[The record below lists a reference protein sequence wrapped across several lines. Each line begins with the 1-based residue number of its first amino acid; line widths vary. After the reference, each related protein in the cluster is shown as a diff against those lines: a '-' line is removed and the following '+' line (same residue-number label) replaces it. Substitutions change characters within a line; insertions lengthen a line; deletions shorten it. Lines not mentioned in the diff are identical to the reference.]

1 MAEEEP
7 PPPPGLRRGAV
18 RGPALPPLPAAEVG
32 AEAESCNPAAR
43 GRWGGKEEKREEGG
57 AGAARPETGPRCRR
71 RRCQREVRA
80 GPHLV
85 RPPAAAS
92 GRCARG
98 GVRPAAGGAAAA
110 PGPARSGAAGGQRV
124 LPRGTTESPRGGGD
138 SRSPRPEG
146 TAVFLVTSELRRRS
160 KWKSSRD
167 ASCTKP
173 AERTPPT
180 PTPLLPPPPPIKK
193 KIYIY
198 PPIEIYI
205 Q

>member
-1 MAEEEP
+1 MAVEGKGRGGREAGSGALRGKGQEPRNMAEEEPP

-110 PGPARSGAAGGQRV
+110 PGPSAERR
-124 LPRGTTESPRGGGD
+124 
-138 SRSPRPEG
+138 
-146 TAVFLVTSELRRRS
+146 RRRS
-160 KWKSSRD
+160 AGPAPRNNRKPEGWRGFAEPEAGRD
-167 ASCTKP
+167 SGVP
-173 AERTPPT
+173 RHV
-180 PTPLLPPPPPIKK
+180 
-193 KIYIY
+193 
-198 PPIEIYI
+198 
-205 Q
+205 